1 MQLSNLSSLGYAFG
15 QLAGATRFA
24 SAEIRKVAGLATV
37 SNAWRGYRR
46 DAGAGD
52 VGPAHQPSGDALSIL
67 LTDDPRRDAV
77 VLWLAGHG
85 VTAIAEAASI
95 VVHMVDATR
104 GFGAEAL
111 EVLDVAQE
119 ALTQMSAGPLTRA
132 CGLADVSP
140 DHPLGPLRHVA
151 SAVDALIRHPDFA
164 EGQGHEAVLPL
175 PYRSMRHYVA
185 ADPAGCWALNLA
197 LVARGVVP
205 SVTGIIPR
213 TVFRLDLDDAERAA
227 AFVDHASNTILAA
240 FMELGRIETTLGGGR
255 DAFAGLSRN
264 ARAAD
269 AWALVAAFG
278 PTTRTQIARALGLS
292 RAGADLQARAL
303 AAAGLVWLE
312 AGGRLTPTLPRTSP
326 RHPDLLDQGPLSAA
340 AADLDLALTEIN
352 RLLSGRG
359 AAIEKVHQTVNGR
372 WKS

>member
-205 SVTGIIPR
+205 CVTGIIPR

-227 AFVDHASNTILAA
+227 ALVGHSGHEALAA
-240 FMELGRIETTLGGGR
+240 FIGLERIETAIGR
-255 DAFAGLSRN
+255 GHDALAGLSRN
-264 ARAAD
+264 ARAAS
-269 AWALVAAFG
+269 AWALVVALG
-278 PTTRTQIARALGLS
+278 PIKRAQIARALGLS
-292 RAGADLQARAL
+292 RAGADIQARAL
-303 AAAGLVWLE
+303 AAAGLVELDT
-312 AGGRLTPTLPRTSP
+312 GGLVTPALPGSP
-326 RHPDLLDQGPLSAA
+326 SSSLASLDHDPLQAA
-340 AADLDLALTEIN
+340 AADLDLAILDID
-352 RLLSGRG
+352 RLLSRLR
-359 AAIEKVHQTVNGR
+359 V
-372 WKS
+372 